1 MATIPATLPAKAHS
15 AFDMNAGAHMINCTH
30 LVAAEGEG
38 SEKGKRKLQAKMG
51 WHLCTFQ
58 RPFVALR
65 KYLTCIS
72 STFKRRQR
80 GREREREIEVGEK
93 SQKSTAGITLRPF
106 KYEYMPR
113 ICE

>member
-1 MATIPATLPAKAHS
+1 
-15 AFDMNAGAHMINCTH
+15 MNAGAHMINCTH
-30 LVAAEGEG
+30 LVADEGGG
-38 SEKGKRKLQAKMG
+38 SEKGKWKLRAKMG

-80 GREREREIEVGEK
+80 EREREIEVGEK
-93 SQKSTAGITLRPF
+93 SQKSTAGITLRTF